1 MSENKVKKENW
12 GSRIGYILST
22 LGMSIGVGAMWR
34 FPMLTAKYGGGTFVV
49 AFMIIS
55 IIAVIP
61 AGWAESALGR
71 KYKRSTAGNL
81 EAVAGKKGKVFG
93 TFMAGIPMCLA
104 MYYPVVMAICVVYM
118 GSTVAGA
125 PFLNDV
131 AGFYDKINGNRILIY
146 AIVLAITVLT
156 AVISLGG
163 IKKGVEK
170 CCKILLPALFI
181 VLLVVDIR
189 VFTLDGIAEGLN
201 FYLAFDIKGFGSV
214 EMWTAAAG
222 MALFA
227 VGLGPGYLMT
237 YGSYTSEK
245 ADLATDFVT
254 VNVTQL
260 LLCVMSGFA
269 CIPAVILFGL
279 DPLAGKG
286 LIFQSLPMIFSTL
299 SGGMAFFFLFML
311 AIFFAGLSTCI
322 SLIEVPVTCLT
333 DSLGWSRRKA
343 VWVVTLVCA
352 LGAIPCVWSD
362 VFFTFF
368 DNLVGN
374 VFYSIA
380 AAVVA
385 FYLAW
390 IVGAKKIRTEWYNP
404 TSALKYGSWVDF
416 LYKYISVPAFAYFAV
431 TAILTLF

>member
-1 MSENKVKKENW
+1 MSENAVKKENW

-34 FPMLTAKYGGGTFVV
+34 FPMLTAKYGGGTFVL
-49 AFMIIS
+49 AFIIIS
-55 IIAVIP
+55 IVAVIP

-81 EAVAGKKGKVFG
+81 EAVAGKKGKAFG
-93 TFMAGIPMCLA
+93 TFMAAIPMCLA
-104 MYYPVVMAICVVYM
+104 FYYPVVMAICAVYM
-118 GSTVAGA
+118 GSTIGGA

-131 AGFYDKINGNRILIY
+131 EGYYNQINANRPLIY
-146 AIVLAITVLT
+146 AIVLAVIILT
-156 AVISLGG
+156 ALISLGG

-170 CCKILLPALFI
+170 CCKILLPALFV

-201 FYLAFDIKGFGSV
+201 YYLSFDIKGLGSI
-214 EMWTAAAG
+214 ELWSAAAG

-237 YGSYTSEK
+237 YGSFMSDK

-269 CIPAVILFGL
+269 CIPAVVLFGL

-286 LIFQSLPMIFSTL
+286 LIFQSLPKIFSTL
-299 SGGMAFFFLFML
+299 SGGMIFFLFML
-311 AIFFAGLSTCI
+311 AIFFA
-322 SLIEVPVTCLT
+322 
-333 DSLGWSRRKA
+333 
-343 VWVVTLVCA
+343 
-352 LGAIPCVWSD
+352 
-362 VFFTFF
+362 FF

-374 VFYSIA
+374 VFYCLS

-404 TSALKYGSWVDF
+404 TSVIKYGSWVDV
-416 LYKYISVPAFAYFAV
+416 LYKFIAVPAFAYFAV
-431 TAILTLF
+431 TAIMTLF